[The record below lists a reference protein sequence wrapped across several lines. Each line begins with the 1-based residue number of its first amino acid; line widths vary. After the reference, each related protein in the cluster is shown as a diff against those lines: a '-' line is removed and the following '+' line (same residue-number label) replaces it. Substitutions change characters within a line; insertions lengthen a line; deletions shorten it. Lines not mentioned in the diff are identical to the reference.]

1 MSLADPSL
9 HGLGRVQSLLDGLEP
24 LKRCGRVTS
33 IVGTLVEVR
42 GLTAPVGATCRIGS
56 SRSSVA
62 AEVVGFQ
69 GGRLQLLCLGSTQG
83 VASGDTVELV
93 APRTVASVS
102 SRLMGRVI
110 NALGEP
116 IDGLGPIE
124 VEGFRPLDANPPP
137 PLSRP
142 RIHEPLETGVR
153 AIDTMLTL
161 GKGQRIGLFAGSGVG
176 KSTLLGML
184 AQHGRADV
192 NVVGLVGERGREVLE
207 FIERDLGPEGL
218 KRSVVVVATSD
229 QPAPLRVRAA
239 LLATALAEFFRDQGK
254 DVCLMVDSLTRVA
267 LAQREIGLAVGEPPT
282 TRGYTPSVFAT
293 IPRILERSGT
303 AARGTITGLYTVL
316 VEGDDLMEPV
326 ADLARSILDGHVVL
340 TRKLADKGH
349 FPAIDVLASVSRL
362 MSSVCDADQQA
373 VARVARQALAAL
385 ESSRDLIDIGAYV
398 PGTNPVLD
406 YSLRVEQQLVEF
418 LRQAPDQRVSLEE
431 AFDALV
437 ALLRSG
443 AEAGVPQ
450 GQQGQQGHQG

>member
-1 MSLADPSL
+1 MSLAEPSL
-9 HGLGRVQSLLDGLEP
+9 DVLRRVGSLLDGLEP
-24 LKRCGRVTS
+24 VRRCGRVSS

-69 GGRLQLLCLGSTQG
+69 GGKLQLLCLGSTQG
-83 VASGDTVELV
+83 VASGDAVELV
-93 APRTVASVS
+93 APRSVASVS
-102 SRLMGRVI
+102 TALRGRVI

-116 IDGLGPIE
+116 MDGLGPVE
-124 VEGFRPLDANPPP
+124 VEGFRPLDANPPAP
-137 PLSRP
+137 MERP
-142 RIHEPLETGVR
+142 RIQEPLETGVR
-153 AIDTMLTL
+153 AIDTMLML

-184 AQHGRADV
+184 AQHSRADV

-207 FIERDLGPEGL
+207 FIERDLGPEGRA
-218 KRSVVVVATSD
+218 RSVVVVATSD

-239 LLATALAEFFRDQGK
+239 LLATALAEFFRDQGL

-293 IPRILERSGT
+293 IPRVLERSGT
-303 AARGTITGLYTVL
+303 ASRGTITGLYTVL

-362 MSSVCDADQQA
+362 MSAVASPDQQA

-406 YSLRVEQQLVEF
+406 FSLRVEQQLVDF
-418 LRQAPDQRVSLEE
+418 LRQAPSERVSLDE
-431 AFDALV
+431 AFEALV

-443 AEAGVPQ
+443 AQEG
-450 GQQGQQGHQG
+450 G

>member
-1 MSLADPSL
+1 MSLARAAVGD
-9 HGLGRVQSLLDGLEP
+9 LGRVAALLDGLEP
-24 LKRCGRVTS
+24 CKRSGKVTS

-42 GLTAPVGATCRIGS
+42 GLTAPVGATCRIFS
-56 SRSSVA
+56 SQGDVA
-62 AEVVGFQ
+62 AEVVGFLG

-83 VASGDTVELV
+83 VASGDRVELEASRSV
-93 APRTVASVS
+93 AAVS
-102 SRLMGRVI
+102 FKLKGRVI

-116 IDGLGPIE
+116 IDGLGPVEI
-124 VEGFRPLDANPPP
+124 EGFRPLDSNPPAP
-137 PLSRP
+137 MERP
-142 RIHEPLETGVR
+142 RILQPLETGVR
-153 AIDTMLTL
+153 TMDTLLTL

-184 AQHGRADV
+184 ARHSRADV

-218 KRSVVVVATSD
+218 QRSVVVVATSD
-229 QPAPLRVRAA
+229 QPAPLRVRAS
-239 LLATALAEFFRDQGK
+239 LLATALAEFFRDHGL

-362 MSSVCDADQQA
+362 MSAVADDDQQA
-373 VARVARQALAAL
+373 VARVARQVLAAL
-385 ESSRDLIDIGAYV
+385 DSSRDLIDIGAYV
-398 PGTNPVLD
+398 PGANPVLD
-406 YSLRVEQQLVEF
+406 YSLRVEQALVDF
-418 LRQAPDQRVSLEE
+418 LRQSPNEGVHLAD
-431 AFDALV
+431 AFAALK

-443 AEAGVPQ
+443 AEAG
-450 GQQGQQGHQG
+450 G